1 MSEKLF
7 ADIAVFRENGVPE
20 NVVKQYVQDYG
31 LGIKKK
37 KEATLETY
45 SPPNYSKGVS
55 NVPLPVGSADFGKKS
70 DLVEKLFKRDKT
82 NKTKPK

>member
-31 LGIKKK
+31 LGIKRRKK
-37 KEATLETY
+37 L
-45 SPPNYSKGVS
+45 
-55 NVPLPVGSADFGKKS
+55 
-70 DLVEKLFKRDKT
+70 R
-82 NKTKPK
+82 